1 MARILLNKNNLFYNL
16 EVISKK
22 TTNKEKVAVVL
33 KDNAYGHGIVEIA
46 KLSCEFG
53 IKKAVVKSVEDA
65 QKIKDYFS
73 YILIL
78 APNVFHNYSHT
89 FHIALNTLE
98 NIEKIPQNSNVHIK
112 IDTGM
117 HRNGISIDDIEVA
130 ILGLLKQKANIT
142 GVFTHHKGADE
153 LSTNFFFQKELFS
166 KAKAKVKEVCEKL
179 FLPIPAF
186 HSCNSSALFREKNFE
201 ELNEDFARA
210 GIATYGYLE
219 DDLPFDFPKLKP
231 VMSLWASKMAT
242 RTLKKNQSVGY
253 GGKFTATT
261 DMIVSTYD
269 VGYGDGF
276 LRLNENHNYTTPKG
290 FQVLGRV
297 SMDNLSIN
305 SAEEEVC
312 LFDDV
317 RELAKIHNTIT
328 YEITCSLKENIKR
341 EIV

>member
-1 MARILLNKNNLFYNL
+1 MAKILINRDNLFYNL

-22 TTNKEKVAVVL
+22 TASKEKVAVVL

-46 KLSCEFG
+46 KLSKEFG
-53 IKKAVVKSVEDA
+53 IKKAVVRSVEDA
-65 QKIKDYFS
+65 QKIKDFFP

-78 APNVFHNYSHT
+78 APRVFHNYSHT
-89 FHIALNTLE
+89 FHMALNSLE

-166 KAKAKVKEVCEKL
+166 KAKAKVKEVCEQL
-179 FLPIPAF
+179 FLPIPTF
-186 HSCNSSALFREKNFE
+186 HSCNSSALFRERNFE
-201 ELNEDFARA
+201 ELNEDFARV

-231 VMSLWASKMAT
+231 VMSLWASKMAS
-242 RTLKKNQSVGY
+242 RILKKDQSVGY
-253 GGKFTATT
+253 GGKFCASA

-269 VGYGDGF
+269 IGYGDGF

-290 FQVLGRV
+290 FQILGRV

-305 SAEEEVC
+305 SNEEEVC

-317 RELAKIHNTIT
+317 RGLAKLHNTII

-341 EIV
+341 EII

>member
-16 EVISKK
+16 EAISQKA
-22 TTNKEKVAVVL
+22 TSKEKVAVVL

-46 KLSCEFG
+46 KLSKEFG

-153 LSTNFFFQKELFS
+153 LSTSFFFQKELFS
-166 KAKAKVKEVCEKL
+166 KAKSKVKEVCEKL
-179 FLPIPAF
+179 FLPLPAF

-219 DDLPFDFPKLKP
+219 DDLPFGFPKL
-231 VMSLWASKMAT
+231 
-242 RTLKKNQSVGY
+242 
-253 GGKFTATT
+253 
-261 DMIVSTYD
+261 
-269 VGYGDGF
+269 
-276 LRLNENHNYTTPKG
+276 
-290 FQVLGRV
+290 
-297 SMDNLSIN
+297 NL
-305 SAEEEVC
+305 
-312 LFDDV
+312 
-317 RELAKIHNTIT
+317 
-328 YEITCSLKENIKR
+328 
-341 EIV
+341 